1 MIEVFLTFLKLG
13 LTSFGGPIAHIGY
26 FRAELVNKRQWIT
39 ESQFSELFAICQFLP
54 GPASSQLG
62 FALGLLRAGWQGAFA
77 AFIAFTL
84 PSALFLIA
92 FASLLPYLASDVGQA
107 IIHGLKLV
115 ALVVVAD
122 AVINMFQKLC
132 KQWATRF
139 IALAALISLLALN
152 DSWLQLAVIAGG
164 ALLGIMICQ
173 PQPIQTISDIKVHY
187 GKKFALLLLAT
198 FGFLL
203 FISILPTQ
211 NTHMSIG
218 QIFYRAGALVFGG
231 GHVVLPLLQD
241 AVVSNGMLSQETFLA
256 GYGATQ
262 AIPGPMFSFSAYLGA
277 MMPHEM
283 QINWLNAALALI
295 AIFLPGFLLIS
306 AALPIWQRLSSNPI
320 AGKAITG
327 INAAVIGLLTA
338 ALYNPIF
345 TSSVHSIG
353 DLLVGTIGL
362 AMLLIWRLS
371 PLWVIATCVLGS
383 LLISTISF
391 G

>member
-26 FRAELVNKRQWIT
+26 LRAELVNKRQWIT

-62 FALGLLRAGWQGAFA
+62 FALALLRAGWQGAFA

-173 PQPIQTISDIKVHY
+173 PQPIQTISGIKVHY

-211 NTHMSIG
+211 NTEVNIG
-218 QIFYRAGALVFGG
+218 QIFYRTGALVFGG
-231 GHVVLPLLQD
+231 GHIVLPLLQD

-277 MMPHEM
+277 MMPYDT
-283 QINWLNAALALI
+283 QINWFNAALALI

-320 AGKAITG
+320 ASKAITG
-327 INAAVIGLLTA
+327 INAAVVGLLTA

-345 TSSVHSIG
+345 SSSVHSIG

-383 LLISTISF
+383 LLISTLS
-391 G
+391 